1 MQINVHLMLYDQ
13 IPIGVTPGCD
23 LLQIL
28 EDDEVVGHTHKR
40 KNMVLMKTTI
50 KNFIMINTVPP

>member
-1 MQINVHLMLYDQ
+1 MIYDQ

-23 LLQIL
+23 LFHIL
-28 EDDEVVGHTHKR
+28 EDDEVVGHIHKR

-50 KNFIMINTVPP
+50 KKFIMINTVPP